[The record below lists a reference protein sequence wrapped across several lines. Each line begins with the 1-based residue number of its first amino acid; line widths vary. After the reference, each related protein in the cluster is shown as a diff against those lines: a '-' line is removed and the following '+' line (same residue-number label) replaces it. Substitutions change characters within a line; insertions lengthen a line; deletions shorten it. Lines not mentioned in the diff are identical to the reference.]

1 MILLI
6 RPTDKFLD
14 VAAITTVTTS
24 PGLNV
29 LALKPKCTRVDGAG
43 LSQIQFTTLPLS
55 SLTSSFRKV
64 CGFVQ
69 SHAVTVPF
77 MVASLPSYDAF
88 PWCANSGIE
97 TANRPTTTSEL
108 DLSVFL
114 TAPLP
119 VSARRPQ
126 SSGTALRQ
134 QFELYLLGPY
144 KLPVSF
150 RTYR

>member
-6 RPTDKFLD
+6 RPTGKFLE
-14 VAAITTVTTS
+14 VAAITTVTSS

-29 LALKPKCTRVDGAG
+29 FALKPKLTRVDGAWF
-43 LSQIQFTTLPLS
+43 SQIQCTTLPLS

-97 TANRPTTTSEL
+97 TANVATIKMRL
-108 DLSVFL
+108 AKIL
-114 TAPLP
+114 TFNQ
-119 VSARRPQ
+119 R
-126 SSGTALRQ
+126 
-134 QFELYLLGPY
+134 LLFGRGNETP
-144 KLPVSF
+144 P
-150 RTYR
+150 RCRD